1 MARCGSPRQLSH
13 HFLDQ
18 SAVAPPFEPAGRPPP
33 RPPARWTR
41 GDRVCYDF
49 QVTGRIAACWR
60 RKRPRGARFS
70 EAVLYQKTTLDNG
83 LRIVSAEVP
92 HARSVSTSLFIAAG
106 SRHESD
112 EVQGISHFIEHM
124 LFKGTEKRPTPKDV
138 SEAVEGIGGI
148 FNAESGKEV
157 TVYWNKVARVHWP
170 IALEVLTDLLLH
182 SLFKPE
188 EVEKERKVIIEE
200 LSMLLDTP
208 GDWVHMLIDQAV
220 WGDHALGRD
229 VGGTRESVSAIQRDQ
244 MLSYLRTH
252 YVPAN
257 TVVAVAGA
265 VGHAEVVD
273 RVGSLLLDLPAGP
286 ATRWREASIVQS
298 APRVEVRSKHT
309 EQAHLCLAVPGL
321 SYVDP
326 DRFALD
332 LLNIVLGEGMSSRLF
347 LQIREQKGLAYDV
360 HSYTNYFSDTGSVVI
375 YAGVDPKRA
384 EETVEACLAEVE
396 RLKQAGVDEDELG
409 RAKEFWKGRTLLRLE
424 DTRSIA
430 AWLGSQELLLDR
442 VLEVEEVVE
451 KIEAVT
457 TDAVQ
462 AIANRLFV
470 PERLSL
476 AAIGPYRSD
485 KRFMRLL
492 SRPSAVSNQQSAP
505 VLAQA

>member
-1 MARCGSPRQLSH
+1 M
-13 HFLDQ
+13 
-18 SAVAPPFEPAGRPPP
+18 
-33 RPPARWTR
+33 
-41 GDRVCYDF
+41 
-49 QVTGRIAACWR
+49 
-60 RKRPRGARFS
+60 RPRGARLS
-70 EAVLYQKTTLDNG
+70 EVVLYQKTTLGNG
-83 LRIVSAEVP
+83 LRIVSAEIP

-170 IALEVLTDLLLH
+170 IALEVLADLLLH

-188 EVEKERKVIIEE
+188 EIEKERKVIIEE
-200 LSMLLDTP
+200 LSMLFDSP

-265 VGHAEVVD
+265 VSHAEVVD
-273 RVGSLLLDLPAGP
+273 RVGSLLQDLPAGP
-286 ATRWREASIVQS
+286 ATRWREASFAQS
-298 APRVEVRSKHT
+298 APRVEVRNKRT

-360 HSYTNYFSDTGSVVI
+360 HSYTNYFSDTGSVVV
-375 YAGVDPKRA
+375 YAGVDPQRA
-384 EETVEACLAEVE
+384 VETVEACLTEVE
-396 RLKQAGVDEDELG
+396 RLKQEGVDDDELG

-485 KRFMRLL
+485 KRFLRLL
-492 SRPSAVSNQQSAP
+492 NKPTAVGDQRSAP
-505 VLAQA
+505 VLAQS